1 MFDSDTLRPVIIAM
15 IIYFVLATFVPK
27 IIKKPTGVELV
38 DNEVLYLMAQKGSLV
53 SGLIL
58 VGLIVYLTNYANNEL
73 I

>member
-15 IIYFVLATFVPK
+15 IIFFILTTFVPK
-27 IIKKPTGVELV
+27 IIKKPTGIEIV
-38 DNEVLYLMAQKGSLV
+38 DNEVLYLISQKGTLV

-58 VGLIVYLTNYANNEL
+58 IGLIVYLTNYTNNEL

>member
-15 IIYFVLATFVPK
+15 IIYFVLTTFVPK
-27 IIKKPTGVELV
+27 IIQKPTGVELV
-38 DNEVLYLMAQKGSLV
+38 DNEVMYLMAQKGSLV

-58 VGLIVYLTNYANNEL
+58 IGLIVYLTNYTNNEL

>member
-58 VGLIVYLTNYANNEL
+58 VGLIVYLTNYVNNEL